1 MTDTTEIIA
10 RHYQSGEGHRVVC
23 REGVIESIDP
33 AEAPANTWYAPGIFD
48 PQVNGYAGVDFQKD
62 GLETQDLQKAADGLL
77 DDGCPRWLL
86 TLITDDWGKLIDRLR
101 HLKALRDADEGLRR
115 AIIGWHVEGPFLS
128 PEPGF
133 CGAHDPTVM
142 RDPVVGDIDQLRETL
157 GDDPIL
163 LTIAPERES
172 AMAAIGRAVELGMR
186 VSLGHCDPSVGNLT
200 NAKLAGAT
208 GFTHLSNGGPQELD
222 RHDNF
227 LWRVLDAGGL
237 MCGLIPDR
245 IHVRPMLF
253 RVLHRVLE
261 PANIYYTTDAMSAAG
276 APPGR
281 YTVGRLD
288 IEVGEDQVVRQP
300 GKTNL
305 AGSALRPIQ
314 GVERVAEMLGQSWQE
329 VWDGFST
336 RPAAFVGIDSELSPG
351 SSSSICRVITDDS
364 SQLMSVEAIQ

>member
-1 MTDTTEIIA
+1 
-10 RHYQSGEGHRVVC
+10 
-23 REGVIESIDP
+23 
-33 AEAPANTWYAPGIFD
+33 
-48 PQVNGYAGVDFQKD
+48 
-62 GLETQDLQKAADGLL
+62 
-77 DDGCPRWLL
+77 
-86 TLITDDWGKLIDRLR
+86 
-101 HLKALRDADEGLRR
+101 
-115 AIIGWHVEGPFLS
+115 
-128 PEPGF
+128 
-133 CGAHDPTVM
+133 
-142 RDPVVGDIDQLRETL
+142 
-157 GDDPIL
+157 
-163 LTIAPERES
+163 
-172 AMAAIGRAVELGMR
+172 MR
-186 VSLGHCDPSVGNLT
+186 VSLGHCNPSAENLT
-200 NAKLAGAT
+200 DAKFAGAT

-227 LWRVLDAGGL
+227 LWRVLDTGGL

-261 PANIYYTTDAMSAAG
+261 PSNIYYTTDAMSAAG

-336 RPAAFVGIDSELSPG
+336 RPAAFVGIGSELSPG
-351 SSSSICRVITDDS
+351 KSSSICRVITDDS
-364 SQLMSVEAIQ
+364 GHLMSVKAIQ